1 MFNRQILESLIEEY
15 GVDKTAIFCE
25 MAAMM
30 YDIKYK
36 ACKEKEPLT
45 EFDFERV
52 WWIEASL
59 ALHEQPI
66 IEE

>member
-15 GVDKTAIFCE
+15 GAEKSALFCE

-30 YDIKYK
+30 YDLKYK

-59 ALHEQPI
+59 ALHEQLI

>member
-15 GVDKTAIFCE
+15 GAEKSALFCE

-30 YDIKYK
+30 YDLKYK

-52 WWIEASL
+52 WWIEAAAL
-59 ALHEQPI
+59 LHEQL

>member
-1 MFNRQILESLIEEY
+1 MYNKEILDLIIKEH
-15 GVDKTAIFCE
+15 GVEKAAIFCE
-25 MAAMM
+25 IAAMM
-30 YDIKYK
+30 YDIKYQASK
-36 ACKEKEPLT
+36 KTESLN

-59 ALHEQPI
+59 ALHEQL

>member
-15 GVDKTAIFCE
+15 GTEKTATFCE

-30 YDIKYK
+30 YDIKYQASK
-36 ACKEKEPLT
+36 KTEPLT

-52 WWIEASL
+52 WWIEAAAL
-59 ALHEQPI
+59 LHEQL

>member
-1 MFNRQILESLIEEY
+1 MYNKEILDLIIKEH
-15 GVDKTAIFCE
+15 GVEKAAIFCE
-25 MAAMM
+25 IAAMM

-59 ALHEQPI
+59 VLHEQPI
-66 IEE
+66 EQ

>member
-1 MFNRQILESLIEEY
+1 MYNREILESLIEEY
-15 GVDKTAIFCE
+15 GADKAATFCE

-30 YDIKYK
+30 YDLKYK
-36 ACKEKEPLT
+36 ACKKLEPLT

-66 IEE
+66 IKQ